1 DPHMRWHKSIGVRSY
16 AAIPILSNG
25 QLMGVFCASSNL
37 SLEDS
42 TSSLLSTISDRIGM
56 AMENAL
62 LYSRLREV
70 ATVETRQKLARDLH
84 DSVTQSL
91 YSLVLMAASTTKLL
105 ESGENLEE
113 VKRSTERVGE
123 VAHQTLKEMRLLL
136 YELRP
141 LKLEQDGLV
150 NALRQRVDTV
160 ENRSGIKVRT
170 KIGDLPPLPLIV
182 EEHLYHIALEALNN
196 ILKHSGSPDAALELY
211 AENGNITLKVSDHGK
226 GFDVKKTMAGMGL
239 ADIRERVRI
248 LGGKLSIDARPG
260 SGTRL
265 CVKIKNMKNRQD
277 FAERMSMYEN
287 PNSSGG

>member
-1 DPHMRWHKSIGVRSY
+1 MRRHQSIAMRSY

-25 QLMGVFCASSNL
+25 QPMGVFCAASNL
-37 SLEDS
+37 NLEDS

-91 YSLVLMAASTTKLL
+91 YSLVLMAASTKKLL
-105 ESGENLEE
+105 DGGGNMEE

-141 LKLEQDGLV
+141 IKLEQDGLV

-160 ENRSGIKVRT
+160 ENRSGIKVQT
-170 KIGDLPPLPLIV
+170 EIGDLPPLPLVV

-196 ILKHSGSPDAALELY
+196 TLKHSGSPDAALKLY
-211 AENGNITLKVSDHGK
+211 VENGDIVLIVSDRGK
-226 GFDVKKTMAGMGL
+226 GFDVKKTMTGMGL
-239 ADIRERVRI
+239 ADIRERVQI
-248 LGGKLSIDARPG
+248 LGGELSIDAGPG

-265 CVKIKNMKNRQD
+265 QIKIKGMKNQQD
-277 FAERMSMYEN
+277 FPERMSMYEN